1 MTNFG
6 NLPLRYQPVRRL
18 VALYVGLFLFGSS
31 TSVMIAA
38 NLGLDP
44 WDVFHVGLA
53 RILGL
58 NVGAIVIG
66 VGALVL
72 LCWIPIKQ
80 KPGLGTVSNVILV
93 GVSLDLT
100 SSIPHPHSLVLRWVY
115 GLTSILMTG
124 VASGLYLGARLG
136 PGPRDGIMT
145 GLVTRWRGRRYGSI
159 RLVRTAIEV
168 TVLVAGFAMGGT
180 VGWMTL
186 VYAVT
191 IGPVMHVTI
200 PLFAFKDPVV
210 ERPSLAELDR
220 SSAPA
225 TLGQPAERQRR
236 DEQPAEA
243 DHALE
248 DEVERDMANRAA
260 DDSGPHAV
268 EAVA

>member
-6 NLPLRYQPVRRL
+6 NLPLRYRPVRRL
-18 VALYVGLFLFGSS
+18 VALYVGLFLYGSA

-58 NVGAIVIG
+58 NVGVVVIG

-80 KPGLGTVSNVILV
+80 KPGLGTVSNVILI
-93 GVSLDLT
+93 GVALDVT
-100 SSIPHPHSLVLRWVY
+100 SGIPHPHSLIMRWVY
-115 GLTSILMTG
+115 GLAAILMTG
-124 VASGLYLGARLG
+124 VASGLYLGARVG

-168 TVLVAGFAMGGT
+168 TVLIAGFAMGGT
-180 VGWMTL
+180 VGWITL

-210 ERPSLAELDR
+210 ERLSLAKLDR
-220 SSAPA
+220 SGAPA
-225 TLGQPAERQRR
+225 SFGQPAERQRR
-236 DEQPAEA
+236 DQQPAKA
-243 DHALE
+243 DRAFEH
-248 DEVERDMANRAA
+248 EVERDMANRTA

-268 EAVA
+268 ETVA